1 MRISDW
7 SSDVCSADLDGVAE
21 FLQRLRVD
29 RGGEPPGAP
38 GRLGRLHRNA
48 VAGPG
53 RRGGAGRNAQ
63 KNGREGRGGNALHRW
78 TICHVN
84 LLGRVVV
91 SLKSGTPGAVAP
103 PGHERR
109 TAPLSPRWN

>member
-29 RGGEPPGAP
+29 RGGEPPGVP
-38 GRLGRLHRNA
+38 GRLGRLHCNA

-63 KNGREGRGGNALHRW
+63 KNGRERRGGARKSVEEGMRVSVSVALG
-78 TICHVN
+78 
-84 LLGRVVV
+84 GRR
-91 SLKSGTPGAVAP
+91 LITKKI
-103 PGHERR
+103 
-109 TAPLSPRWN
+109 